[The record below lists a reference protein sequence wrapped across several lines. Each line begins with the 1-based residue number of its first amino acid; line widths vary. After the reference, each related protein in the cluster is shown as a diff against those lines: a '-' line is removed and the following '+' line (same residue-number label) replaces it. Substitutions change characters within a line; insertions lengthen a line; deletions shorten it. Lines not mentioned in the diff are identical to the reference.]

1 MSVQPQNISK
11 LNQLDVRKCWDRP
24 PIWRKSEL
32 VAIPGFSCLYDLSG
46 QRIEETRRDY
56 IEGEKF
62 IKSISPTQA
71 PPYCKIPND
80 LTVIDEPILY
90 GGQIGAHYGHFLSD
104 HVSRMWPIF
113 DEHFYKKIF
122 LLPRSNAE
130 LNYSFVQ
137 RFLELT
143 GIAKGKFITPTKP
156 TLLRRVYIPAPSLQ
170 QISTIYPVQKTIHE
184 HVARNSLLSST
195 GSNSIDA
202 PVYLSRSKLNSAN
215 RLIKNEEA
223 LESKLS
229 SFGYKIAYPEDLS
242 LDDQISLF
250 NSRHPVV
257 GFIGSAFHSSL
268 FTLNNEKRFCILS
281 GENVNPRF
289 LLIDAIKNYH
299 SIYANVCM
307 PTDSCK
313 DGPARDVA
321 FNIDAALDFLFAEGF
336 I

>member
-1 MSVQPQNISK
+1 MTVYPKNIEK
-11 LNQLDVRKCWDRP
+11 LKQLDVRKYWDRP
-24 PIWRKSEL
+24 PIWRKQEL

-46 QRIEETRRDY
+46 LRTEETRRDY

-80 LTVIDEPILY
+80 LIVIEEPIIY

-104 HVSRMWPIF
+104 HVSRMWPLF
-113 DEHFYKKIF
+113 DEHPYKKIF
-122 LLPRSNAE
+122 FLPRSNAE
-130 LNYSFVQ
+130 LNYPFVQ

-143 GIAKGKFITPTKP
+143 GISKGKIITPARP
-156 TLLRRVYIPAPSLQ
+156 TLLRHVYIPGPSIQ
-170 QISTIYPVQKTIHE
+170 QISTIYPVQKIIHE
-184 HVARNSLLSST
+184 HVARNSLLSSA
-195 GSNSIDA
+195 GLDSIDA
-202 PVYLSRSKLNSAN
+202 PVYLSRSKLNSSS

-223 LESKLS
+223 LESRLS
-229 SFGYKIAYPEDLS
+229 SFGYKIVYPEDLS

-268 FTLNNEKRFCILS
+268 FTISNEKRFCIFS

-299 SIYANVCM
+299 STYANVC
-307 PTDSCK
+307 TTIDSSK
-313 DGPARDVA
+313 NGPARDVA
-321 FNIDAALDFLFAEGF
+321 FNIDAALDFLFVERF